1 MYGVIQAIVASK
13 VYYSCNLF
21 DRVTLRMEELSIIE
35 LTFMRVVRPTIFSP
49 NYCFIFR
56 KNNLKFLLKHLDDF
70 FIFVQICELL
80 IPRLNLF
87 DLSSERELYFVSL
100 SCVMTVKYAVY
111 REETFDFLYKKLPH
125 IKTYEAV
132 IRILII
138 KTY

>member
-56 KNNLKFLLKHLDDF
+56 KNNLKFLLKHLDVF

-111 REETFDFLYKKLPH
+111 RKRKDF
-125 IKTYEAV
+125 
-132 IRILII
+132 
-138 KTY
+138 